1 MAPLAQ
7 EKLKLKVQ
15 FVVISISVMIF
26 IAKIWAYYLTNSV
39 GILSDALEST
49 VNVIAGIATFFSL
62 KYSFKPRDKD
72 HPYGHGKI
80 ELITA
85 SIEGVL
91 IGMAGILIIL
101 EAFKRIFIAS
111 EIKELEWGLILV
123 AIAGIINYI
132 LAMYSINIGKKY
144 NSMALVASGQ
154 HLKTDTYTSIG
165 LIGGLIL
172 LHYTRISWI
181 DSVIAGIF
189 GFFILKAAYTIL
201 KSTITGLM
209 DEADLKS
216 LAHIGERIATNRKT
230 EWIYIHKLTYLK
242 FGHISHLDLHLTL
255 PYYFNLKESEIEVKK
270 IKRLILQDLVESD
283 VDISIQAEPCTFD
296 MCGNCKMVCPVR
308 QHPFTEELDWNL
320 EMLTQVNFYNK

>member
-1 MAPLAQ
+1 MTPLVQ

-91 IGMAGILIIL
+91 IGMAGILIML

-154 HLKTDTYTSIG
+154 H
-165 LIGGLIL
+165 
-172 LHYTRISWI
+172 
-181 DSVIAGIF
+181 
-189 GFFILKAAYTIL
+189 
-201 KSTITGLM
+201 
-209 DEADLKS
+209 
-216 LAHIGERIATNRKT
+216 
-230 EWIYIHKLTYLK
+230 
-242 FGHISHLDLHLTL
+242 
-255 PYYFNLKESEIEVKK
+255 
-270 IKRLILQDLVESD
+270 
-283 VDISIQAEPCTFD
+283 
-296 MCGNCKMVCPVR
+296 
-308 QHPFTEELDWNL
+308 
-320 EMLTQVNFYNK
+320 